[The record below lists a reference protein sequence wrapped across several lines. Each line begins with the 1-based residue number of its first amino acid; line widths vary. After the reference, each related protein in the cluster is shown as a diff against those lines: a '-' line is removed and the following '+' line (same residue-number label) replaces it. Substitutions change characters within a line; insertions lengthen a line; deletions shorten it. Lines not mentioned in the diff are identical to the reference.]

1 MKIKIRKSAVI
12 FLAGALCAVAAEA
25 KTLIW
30 YHFNEGA
37 VGDTTT
43 SPGEKTIVNAAE
55 TGSVYDGRV
64 WTCPATGTTSNRS
77 MSATSEYV
85 GTYAEGFPTSVR
97 VIDPQTG
104 VAFTNE
110 RSLYLGS
117 ATRNGYGKSVIV
129 TVDDAAE
136 LHASSFTV
144 EAFVKFDDQQD
155 TSGSWRTIA
164 MKQTDAI
171 NGRCSWG
178 LRVGG
183 AGGLMSQTDGRNATN
198 GFDTTQA
205 NVSSPSLFDGK
216 WHHVAMVVDGEA
228 MTQTIYQDY
237 RLIKT
242 ATLLH
247 PVDYTGD
254 DPIVIGNTIY
264 ANYGCFGGGWIDEF
278 RLSDTALSPKD
289 FLHFRTRPDELVDDD
304 TVVYLTFDAMPWFGG
319 TYLHNE
325 AFGAAATN
333 AVLHVSGKASF
344 ADDAVPGVGTV
355 RDGILSSN
363 LVVNAG
369 SLHVVTNEAA
379 MKSASILVD
388 DLDRSIGAGTFT
400 IEGFF
405 RWMEQANDR
414 TGTHY
419 FFTEHHASAGRAI
432 DVYFDK
438 SGRVTAQVIAKM
450 TTEQVDED
458 TGEVTN
464 VVVTAEGKKCVS
476 NYGSFFDGEWHHLA
490 LVYDHEYR
498 TVKFYTDYHLRGSVG
513 DVPEIFVKSLH
524 ASYQNNL
531 MIGTGYG
538 AGSAYQMN
546 DGYMDEIRITKRA
559 LAAQEF
565 LMRDGDVPDFSGDTL
580 AWYTFEDDFR
590 PDPKSEAR
598 TVSVSSTCSRET
610 EVPGG
615 RGTTIITDGYG
626 NELRR
631 GNTHS
636 LMITNNGSS
645 AIIAGRDLPLENYEN
660 VTVEFFAKGTAATK
674 YRNVVGLYGTQA
686 GNDAKAGCAIW
697 AVQTANDNLRYRT
710 TFTTAST
717 ADGGLAMTGTTKT
730 ETGESDPVAKDG
742 KWHHIAATFQRV
754 GNKTRETFFCD
765 YKEICHSD
773 GGNPLR
779 TNLINSELRI
789 GGGITGWI
797 DEIRISKGVLPTDAF
812 LRRKTLG
819 LVILFK

>member
-1 MKIKIRKSAVI
+1 MRKSSMI
-12 FLAGALCAVAAEA
+12 FLASTLCVATVEA
-25 KTLIW
+25 RTLIW

-37 VGDTTT
+37 VGETTT
-43 SPGEKTIVNAAE
+43 LPGEKTIVNAAE

-64 WTCPATGTTSNRS
+64 WTCPATGSTSNRS
-77 MSATSEYV
+77 MAATSEYV

-117 ATRNGYGKSVIV
+117 AKRNGSGKSVII

-136 LHASSFTV
+136 LHVSNITV
-144 EAFVKFDDQQD
+144 EAFVKFDEPAANG
-155 TSGSWRTIA
+155 TWRTIA
-164 MKQTDAI
+164 MKQTDAV
-171 NGRCSWG
+171 NGHVSWG

-183 AGGLMSQTDGRNATN
+183 GGGLNSQTDGRNATN
-198 GFDTTQA
+198 GLEWTYAQ
-205 NVSSPSLFDGK
+205 VSSPSLFDGK

-237 RLIKT
+237 RPVRRE
-242 ATLLH
+242 TLKY
-247 PVDYTGD
+247 PIDYTGD

-264 ANYGCFGGGWIDEF
+264 ADYGCFGGGWIDEF
-278 RLSDTALSPKD
+278 RLSDTALSPKE

-344 ADDAVPGVGTV
+344 ADDVVPGVGTI
-355 RDGILSSN
+355 RDGIFSSN
-363 LVVNAG
+363 LTANAG
-369 SLHVVTNEAA
+369 SLHVVTNTAVR
-379 MKSASILVD
+379 KSACVLVD
-388 DLDRSIGAGTFT
+388 DLDHSLGSGTFT

-405 RWMEQANDR
+405 RLSPSNLGRDK
-414 TGTHY
+414 TLY
-419 FFTEHHASAGRAI
+419 FFTSHHASLGRAI
-432 DVYFDK
+432 DLLFD
-438 SGRVTAQVIAKM
+438 SQGRMFASVIARC
-450 TTEQVDED
+450 TSNLVDEV

-464 VVVTAEGKKCVS
+464 TAVYASSKSLMK
-476 NYGSFFDGEWHHLA
+476 NYGAFYDDAWHHFA
-490 LVYDHEYR
+490 LVYDKDAQTAKTYADYR
-498 TVKFYTDYHLRGSVG
+498 LVGSATG
-513 DVPEIFVKSLH
+513 VPELYVLPVH
-524 ASYQNNL
+524 ADYENNF

-546 DGYMDEIRITKRA
+546 EGYMDEIRITKRA

-590 PDPKSEAR
+590 PDPKAEAR

-636 LMITNNGSS
+636 LKITNNGSS
-645 AIIAGRDLPLENYEN
+645 AIVAGRDLPLENYEN

-742 KWHHIAATFQRV
+742 QWHHIAATFQRV

-797 DEIRISKGVLPTDAF
+797 DEIRISKGVLPIDAF
-812 LRRKTLG
+812 LRRQTQG
-819 LVILFK
+819 IVILIK

>member
-183 AGGLMSQTDGRNATN
+183 TGALLSQTDGRNATN

-228 MTQTIYQDY
+228 MTQNIYQDY

-278 RLSDTALSPKD
+278 RLSDTALARRAGGRRHGRLPHVRR
-289 FLHFRTRPDELVDDD
+289 LLLVRR
-304 TVVYLTFDAMPWFGG
+304 L
-319 TYLHNE
+319 
-325 AFGAAATN
+325 
-333 AVLHVSGKASF
+333 VLAQR
-344 ADDAVPGVGTV
+344 GVGT
-355 RDGILSSN
+355 
-363 LVVNAG
+363 
-369 SLHVVTNEAA
+369 
-379 MKSASILVD
+379 
-388 DLDRSIGAGTFT
+388 
-400 IEGFF
+400 GFDE
-405 RWMEQANDR
+405 R
-414 TGTHY
+414 
-419 FFTEHHASAGRAI
+419 HA
-432 DVYFDK
+432 
-438 SGRVTAQVIAKM
+438 
-450 TTEQVDED
+450 
-458 TGEVTN
+458 
-464 VVVTAEGKKCVS
+464 
-476 NYGSFFDGEWHHLA
+476 
-490 LVYDHEYR
+490 
-498 TVKFYTDYHLRGSVG
+498 LRQWLG
-513 DVPEIFVKSLH
+513 D
-524 ASYQNNL
+524 A
-531 MIGTGYG
+531 
-538 AGSAYQMN
+538 
-546 DGYMDEIRITKRA
+546 
-559 LAAQEF
+559 
-565 LMRDGDVPDFSGDTL
+565 
-580 AWYTFEDDFR
+580 
-590 PDPKSEAR
+590 
-598 TVSVSSTCSRET
+598 
-610 EVPGG
+610 
-615 RGTTIITDGYG
+615 
-626 NELRR
+626 
-631 GNTHS
+631 
-636 LMITNNGSS
+636 
-645 AIIAGRDLPLENYEN
+645 
-660 VTVEFFAKGTAATK
+660 
-674 YRNVVGLYGTQA
+674 
-686 GNDAKAGCAIW
+686 
-697 AVQTANDNLRYRT
+697 
-710 TFTTAST
+710 
-717 ADGGLAMTGTTKT
+717 
-730 ETGESDPVAKDG
+730 
-742 KWHHIAATFQRV
+742 
-754 GNKTRETFFCD
+754 
-765 YKEICHSD
+765 
-773 GGNPLR
+773 
-779 TNLINSELRI
+779 
-789 GGGITGWI
+789 
-797 DEIRISKGVLPTDAF
+797 
-812 LRRKTLG
+812 
-819 LVILFK
+819 

>member
-1 MKIKIRKSAVI
+1 MKIKIRKNAVI

-110 RSLYLGS
+110 RSLHLGS

-183 AGGLMSQTDGRNATN
+183 EGGLMSQTDGRNATN

-304 TVVYLTFDAMPWFGG
+304 TVVYLTFDAYSWFGG
-319 TYLHNE
+319 AYLHNE
-325 AFGAAATN
+325 AWGPVSTN
-333 AVLHVSGKASF
+333 ATLYVNGSATLE
-344 ADDAVPGVGTV
+344 DDAVPGEGAIRNGVFGDEVANLGAFHFRTNTAEKKSGIVVVDDVSRMMTTSNFTFEAFYRWKEKHSSGTHYPFGEHGQKGQAIIAAMNTSGSLTV
-355 RDGILSSN
+355 SVQTMAWSN
-363 LVVNAG
+363 LVDDVTGAVTNTDSYAP
-369 SLHVVTNEAA
+369 VVTLAKNYAG
-379 MKSASILVD
+379 LVD
-388 DLDRSIGAGTFT
+388 D
-400 IEGFF
+400 
-405 RWMEQANDR
+405 
-414 TGTHY
+414 
-419 FFTEHHASAGRAI
+419 
-432 DVYFDK
+432 K
-438 SGRVTAQVIAKM
+438 
-450 TTEQVDED
+450 
-458 TGEVTN
+458 
-464 VVVTAEGKKCVS
+464 
-476 NYGSFFDGEWHHLA
+476 WHHLA
-490 LVYDHEYR
+490 LVRDFDAR
-498 TVKFYTDYHLRGSVG
+498 TVKFYIDYSLVGS
-513 DVPEIFVKSLH
+513 
-524 ASYQNNL
+524 ASEVTNLYVLPVSGALGGNKYNNNFL
-531 MIGTGYG
+531 IGGAYGTG
-538 AGSAYQMN
+538 SSYQMN
-546 DGYMDEIRITKRA
+546 NGYLDEIRFTKRA

-565 LMRDGDVPDFSGDTL
+565 LMRDAKPDFSGNTL
-580 AWYTFEDDFR
+580 AWFSFEEDYLPEPR
-590 PDPKSEAR
+590 AESRK
-598 TVSVSSTCSRET
+598 VSVSSSAAREA

-615 RGTTIITDGYG
+615 PHTIITDGYG
-626 NELRR
+626 NELRH
-631 GNTHS
+631 GNAYS
-636 LMITNNGSS
+636 LKLTKGKEAFHMS
-645 AIIAGRDLPLENYEN
+645 RDLALENHEEI
-660 VTVEFFAKGTAATK
+660 TVEFFAKGTAANK
-674 YRNVVGLYGTQA
+674 YANVVFFGGTRA
-686 GNDAKAGCAIW
+686 GYEDAATDKNNATLW
-697 AVQTANDNLRYRT
+697 AVQTAYTNRLYRT
-710 TFTTAST
+710 HVVSTKTSSNGTAV
-717 ADGGLAMTGTTKT
+717 TGT
-730 ETGESDPVAKDG
+730 SDEFVTIDG
-742 KWHHIAATFQRV
+742 KWHHVAATF
-754 GNKTRETFFCD
+754 GKNASANKTPVNIYYD
-765 YKEICHSD
+765 YKLADTGSVS
-773 GGNPLR
+773 GFLR
-779 TNLINSELRI
+779 TNLVDSVLSV

-812 LRRKTLG
+812 LRRQTLG